1 MTSPH
6 TLPAHALLNLPARR
20 GDVVRVE
27 SGAIWFT
34 VAGQDIVLQAGESFA
49 IPQGQNLLIETFS
62 PSRFQVEGA
71 TSLRV
76 GLPWCGFSAGRLR
89 LGHWAVDS

>member
-1 MTSPH
+1 MSSPY

-27 SGAIWFT
+27 IGAIWFT

-49 IPQGQNLLIETFS
+49 IPQGQNLLIEAFS

-71 TSLRV
+71 SSLRA
-76 GLPWCGFSAGRLR
+76 GLPWCGFSAGWLR
-89 LGHWAVDS
+89 FGYWAVDL